1 MKRQTRI
8 LRLIAGTLAVLVGTQ
23 LTSPGRVL
31 ATPMG
36 ARVATAVPQLDLS
49 TVIKGIDVVG
59 VPAAQVADLL
69 RLLGL
74 QEGMQ
79 VPYARL
85 NDAVVTPAET
95 TLAQTGR
102 FRAVSVRPTTFIGGK
117 EDGATYL
124 TISVVDRAKR
134 LPSKAAP
141 SGQHELP
148 APVQAFFAERVR
160 GLGAFRDTLLPSDQD
175 RLEALAESHAPALST
190 ALREASDPSMRRQAA
205 QALAF
210 HPDARHARRLLEDSL
225 LDPDGEVRRDVARA
239 LLPLVERQVGRETI
253 SLTPFLA
260 LIHFPE
266 PADRM
271 SATSL
276 LLRLAQQ
283 PESRETILREAGAP
297 LLAMAKMKHPGE
309 RTLALEALQLLS
321 QAPAPESWETYRDW
335 WEKATAQRFA
345 E

>member
-1 MKRQTRI
+1 MKRQTRVP
-8 LRLIAGTLAVLVGTQ
+8 RLIAGTLAVLLGTQ
-23 LTSPGRVL
+23 LASPVRAAL
-31 ATPMG
+31 
-36 ARVATAVPQLDLS
+36 VATAAPQPDLP

-74 QEGMQ
+74 REGMQ

-95 TLAQTGR
+95 KLERTGR
-102 FRAVSVRPTTFIGGK
+102 YREVSVRPTTFIGGQ

-124 TISVVDRAKR
+124 TISVIDRAKR
-134 LPSKAAP
+134 LPSKVAP

-148 APVQAFFAERVR
+148 SPVQAFFAERVR

-175 RLEALAESHAPALST
+175 RLEALAETHAAALST
-190 ALREASDPSMRRQAA
+190 ALSEASDPGLRSRAA

-210 HPDARHARRLLEDSL
+210 HPDARHARRLLEETL
-225 LDPDGEVRRDVARA
+225 RDPDAGVRRDVARA
-239 LLPLVERQVGRETI
+239 LLPLVDRQVGREAI
-253 SLTPFLA
+253 SLAPYLA
-260 LIHFPE
+260 LIRFPE
-266 PADRM
+266 TADRM
-271 SATSL
+271 NGTSL
-276 LLRLAQQ
+276 LLRLARL
-283 PESRETILREAGAP
+283 PESRDRILREAGAP

-309 RTLALEALQLLS
+309 RTLALEALQHLK

-335 WEKATAQRFA
+335 WEKTTAQRFA